1 MPTRDA
7 AIPRR
12 CCCKTRFK
20 WLSVEAAVPAKSWS
34 LSSMKRYVVMSESS
48 PLRLGNDSVRARH
61 WREPCTEQPALR
73 HGPQMMARAAR
84 LSASAAWR
92 GSQRTRSFETVR
104 GCCDADEGRERISA
118 GASSPQATRS
128 DNGSLTVSPARRRWD
143 SRTEQRHFSLRL
155 RVRGCLGVLRTGH
168 NTPGTDFERP
178 VPDRV
183 DTEHLGLAPV
193 EAKRGSRRCE
203 GKQCK
208 LEETVRGCAAMP
220 TRDAA
225 IPRRCCCAVCHR

>member
-1 MPTRDA
+1 
-7 AIPRR
+7 
-12 CCCKTRFK
+12 
-20 WLSVEAAVPAKSWS
+20 
-34 LSSMKRYVVMSESS
+34 MKRYVVMSESS

-128 DNGSLTVSPARRRWD
+128 DNGSLTVSPEETVRGCCDADEGRERISAGASSPQATRSDNGSLTVSPARRRWD

-155 RVRGCLGVLRTGH
+155 RVRGCPGVLRTGH

-178 VPDRV
+178 QS
-183 DTEHLGLAPV
+183 T
-193 EAKRGSRRCE
+193 
-203 GKQCK
+203 
-208 LEETVRGCAAMP
+208 
-220 TRDAA
+220 
-225 IPRRCCCAVCHR
+225 

>member
-1 MPTRDA
+1 MQEDVTESIASLKRPCEAAAMPTRDA

-73 HGPQMMARAAR
+73 HGTQMMARAAR

-92 GSQRTRSFETVR
+92 GSQRTHERGLFKLHQSKPSGDRSRRCDGKQCKLEETVR
-104 GCCDADEGRERISA
+104 GCCDADEGR
-118 GASSPQATRS
+118 GH
-128 DNGSLTVSPARRRWD
+128 
-143 SRTEQRHFSLRL
+143 TEALL
-155 RVRGCLGVLRTGH
+155 L
-168 NTPGTDFERP
+168 
-178 VPDRV
+178 
-183 DTEHLGLAPV
+183 
-193 EAKRGSRRCE
+193 
-203 GKQCK
+203 
-208 LEETVRGCAAMP
+208 
-220 TRDAA
+220 
-225 IPRRCCCAVCHR
+225 